1 MTYKETYEKFW
12 KDLVETNGVL
22 DLDKVQRELFDFR
35 FLMKEVPKVYMVV
48 SGGGIS
54 HANTYAHEVVALF
67 NEKFY
72 EKDIVKDDMESIF
85 KEEMS
90 AEEKLKEIEDYF
102 ND

>member
-1 MTYKETYEKFW
+1 VSVLPAVSV
-12 KDLVETNGVL
+12 DLG
-22 DLDKVQRELFDFR
+22 QRHCRQKQL
-35 FLMKEVPKVYMVV
+35 L
-48 SGGGIS
+48 
-54 HANTYAHEVVALF
+54 TYAHEVVALF